1 MNCCDALALD
11 AVALRSKSRRRPMA
25 QDQTQQPPESMLST
39 AMWTGAA
46 LIVVVLV
53 AIYAAM

>member
-1 MNCCDALALD
+1 
-11 AVALRSKSRRRPMA
+11 MA
-25 QDQTQQPPESMLST
+25 QDQTQQPQESMLST

>member
-1 MNCCDALALD
+1 
-11 AVALRSKSRRRPMA
+11 MA
-25 QDQTQQPPESMLST
+25 QDQTQQPQESMLST
-39 AMWTGAA
+39 AMWTAAA